1 MELRERVIGVAL
13 KHFARNG
20 VRSVTMDDI
29 ARENGMSKRT
39 LYEMF
44 KDKEDLLWHCM
55 DLFDV
60 EKDRVCRQVKEE
72 SVDTIEVFFWFLRM
86 GLESL
91 KELNPL
97 FRSEMKKFHPRVWQE
112 FDQRIRTKDLEFNIE
127 LLKRGIDEGLFRN
140 DLKLDIVT
148 RILMAQIELLDDE
161 DLFPSREFSRSEVFE
176 SVMINYIRG
185 LSTEKGMSII
195 DSRLS
200 EKYSI

>member
-127 LLKRGIDEGLFRN
+127 QLKRGIDEGLFRN